1 MKKAAYAP
9 KQIKNLRALKDHVL
23 VTDMQFGGRQLS
35 SGIMLLS
42 DDGKSDGIRPRWCQV
57 FAIGPEQQD
66 VQVGQW
72 ILVAHGRWTRA
83 NDIEVNGEKKS
94 LRRVDNNDILMV
106 SDEAPGYDD
115 TISTSVNVEHK
126 AA

>member
-9 KQIKNLRALKDHVL
+9 KQIKHLRALKDHVL
-23 VTDMQFGGRQLS
+23 VTEMEFGGRQLS

-42 DDGKSDGIRPRWCQV
+42 DDGKSDGIRPRWARV
-57 FAIGPEQQD
+57 FAVGPEQED

-83 NDIEVNGEKKS
+83 NDIEVDGEKKS

-106 SDEAPGYDD
+106 SDTEPDADD
-115 TISTSVNVEHK
+115 TVSTSVNVQAK
-126 AA
+126 SL

>member
-35 SGIMLLS
+35 SGIVLL
-42 DDGKSDGIRPRWCQV
+42 DDNGKSDGIRPRWCQV

-106 SDEAPGYDD
+106 SDESPGYDD

-126 AA
+126 A